1 MKKFKLYVLSLL
13 ILSIT
18 ILSGCSS
25 SNSSTKEPISH
36 TEVVMGTV
44 CTIQIFD
51 SKDTSIL
58 DKAFDRLKDL
68 ENKVSINKE
77 GTELDKVNEM
87 SGKEAV
93 VVGEDTFTIVE
104 SGLYYSKISNGNFD
118 ITIGPIVKLWGIGSE
133 NARVPS
139 EKEIIEKKSLIN
151 YNDVILDSEKNSIFL
166 KNPNM
171 IIDLGGIAKGY
182 AADEM
187 KNLLVDNGVK
197 SAMINLGGNLYILGN
212 KPNGKQ
218 WKIGIQDPNGGST
231 DTVGNILV
239 NDKSIVTSGTYERFL
254 EVDGKVYHHILD
266 PKTGYPYESDLL
278 SATIIS
284 DKSMDG
290 DGLST
295 YTFALGREKG
305 LEFINSLEDI
315 EAIFITKDNEI
326 YLTNGLKNDFKL
338 TNNNYKLVE

>member
-18 ILSGCSS
+18 ILSGCST
-25 SNSSTKEPISH
+25 SNSTIKEPISH

-93 VVGEDTFTIVE
+93 VVGKDTFSIVE

-133 NARVPS
+133 SARVPS
-139 EKEIIEKKSLIN
+139 EKEITEKKSLIN
-151 YNDVILDSEKNSIFL
+151 YNDIVLNNEKNSIFL
-166 KNPNM
+166 KKPNM

-212 KPNGKQ
+212 KPNGNQ
-218 WKIGIQDPNGGST
+218 WKIGIQNPNGSAN

-254 EVDGKVYHHILD
+254 EVYGKVYHHILD

-284 DKSMDG
+284 DTSLAG

-295 YTFALGREKG
+295 STFALGREKG
-305 LEFINSLEDI
+305 LEFINSLENI
-315 EAIFITKDNEI
+315 EAIFITKDNEV
-326 YLTNGLKNDFKL
+326 YLTNGLKNNFKL
-338 TNNNYKLVE
+338 TNDNYKLVE

>member
-87 SGKEAV
+87 SGKEAT
-93 VVGEDTFTIVE
+93 VVGKDTFTIVE

-133 NARVPS
+133 NARVPN

-295 YTFALGREKG
+295 YAFALGREKG

>member
-1 MKKFKLYVLSLL
+1 MKKLKLYVISLL

-25 SNSSTKEPISH
+25 SNNSTKEPLSH

-93 VVGEDTFTIVE
+93 VVGKDTFNIIK
-104 SGLYYSKISNGNFD
+104 SGLNYGKISNGNFD

-139 EKEIIEKKSLIN
+139 EKEISEKKSFIN
-151 YNDVILDSEKNSIFL
+151 YNDVVIDDEKSSIFL
-166 KNPNM
+166 KKPNM

-182 AADEM
+182 AADEI
-187 KNLLVDNGVK
+187 KNLLIDNGVK

-212 KPNGKQ
+212 KPNGNQ
-218 WKIGIQDPNGGST
+218 WKIGIQDPNGGNN
-231 DTVGNILV
+231 DTVGNMLV
-239 NDKSIVTSGTYERFL
+239 NDKSIVTSGTYQRFL
-254 EVDGKVYHHILD
+254 EVDGKLYHHILN
-266 PKTGYPYESDLL
+266 PETGYPYENDLL
-278 SATIIS
+278 SVTILS
-284 DKSMDG
+284 NTSMDG
-290 DGLST
+290 DALST
-295 YTFALGREKG
+295 STFALGREKG
-305 LEFINSLEDI
+305 LEFVNSLENI
-315 EAIFITKDNEI
+315 EAIFITKDKEI
-326 YLTNGLKNDFKL
+326 YLTNGLKDKFNI
-338 TNNNYKLVE
+338 TNNDYKLIE

>member
-1 MKKFKLYVLSLL
+1 MKKLKLYVISLL

-25 SNSSTKEPISH
+25 SNNSTKEPLSH

-93 VVGEDTFTIVE
+93 VVGKDTFNIIK
-104 SGLYYSKISNGNFD
+104 SGLNYGKISNGNFD

-139 EKEIIEKKSLIN
+139 EKEISEKKSLIN
-151 YNDVILDSEKNSIFL
+151 YNDIVIDDEKSSIFL
-166 KNPNM
+166 KKPNM

-182 AADEM
+182 AADEI
-187 KNLLVDNGVK
+187 KNLLIDNGVK
-197 SAMINLGGNLYILGN
+197 SAMVNLGGNLYILGN
-212 KPNGKQ
+212 KPNGNQ
-218 WKIGIQDPNGGST
+218 WKIGIQDPNGGNN
-231 DTVGNILV
+231 DTVGNMLV
-239 NDKSIVTSGTYERFL
+239 NDKSIVTSGTYQRFL
-254 EVDGKVYHHILD
+254 EVDGKLYHHILN
-266 PKTGYPYESDLL
+266 PKTGYPYENDLL
-278 SATIIS
+278 SVTILS
-284 DKSMDG
+284 NTSMDG
-290 DGLST
+290 DALST
-295 YTFALGREKG
+295 STFALGREKG
-305 LEFINSLEDI
+305 LEFVNSLENI
-315 EAIFITKDNEI
+315 EAIFITKDKEI
-326 YLTNGLKNDFKL
+326 YLTNGLKDKFNI
-338 TNNNYKLVE
+338 TNNDYKLIE

>member
-1 MKKFKLYVLSLL
+1 MKNFKLYVLLL
-13 ILSIT
+13 LTLSIT
-18 ILSGCSS
+18 VLSGCSS
-25 SNSSTKEPISH
+25 SNSNIKEPISH

-51 SKDTSIL
+51 SKDNSIL

-93 VVGEDTFTIVE
+93 VVGKETFTIVE
-104 SGLYYSKISNGNFD
+104 SGLYYSKISNDTFD

-139 EKEIIEKKSLIN
+139 EEEIIEKKSLIN
-151 YNDVILDSEKNSIFL
+151 YNDIVLDSEKNSIFL
-166 KNPNM
+166 KKPNM

-187 KNLLVDNGVK
+187 KRLLVDNGVK
-197 SAMINLGGNLYILGN
+197 SAMINLGGNLFILGN
-212 KPNGKQ
+212 KPNGDQ
-218 WKIGIQDPNGGST
+218 WKIGIQDPNGSST
-231 DTVGNILV
+231 NTVGNILV
-239 NDKSIVTSGTYERFL
+239 NDKSVVTSGTYERFL

-266 PKTGYPYESDLL
+266 PKTGYPYENDLL

-284 DKSMDG
+284 DTSLAG

-295 YTFALGREKG
+295 SAFALGREKG
-305 LEFINSLEDI
+305 LEFINSLENI
-315 EAIFITKDNEI
+315 EAIFITKDNEV
-326 YLTNGLKNDFKL
+326 YLTNGLKDEFKL

>member
-1 MKKFKLYVLSLL
+1 MKKLKLYVISLL

-25 SNSSTKEPISH
+25 SNNSTKEPLSH

-93 VVGEDTFTIVE
+93 VVGKDTFNIIK
-104 SGLYYSKISNGNFD
+104 SGLNYGKISNGNFD

-139 EKEIIEKKSLIN
+139 EKEISEKKSLIN
-151 YNDVILDSEKNSIFL
+151 YNDIVIDDEKSSIFL
-166 KNPNM
+166 KKPNM

-182 AADEM
+182 AADEI
-187 KNLLVDNGVK
+187 KNLLIDNGVK
-197 SAMINLGGNLYILGN
+197 SAMVNLGGNLYILGN
-212 KPNGKQ
+212 KPNGNQ
-218 WKIGIQDPNGGST
+218 WKIGIQDPNGGNN
-231 DTVGNILV
+231 DTVGNMLV
-239 NDKSIVTSGTYERFL
+239 NDKSIVTSGTYQRFL
-254 EVDGKVYHHILD
+254 EVDGKLYHHILN
-266 PKTGYPYESDLL
+266 PETGYPYENDLL
-278 SATIIS
+278 SVTILS
-284 DKSMDG
+284 NTSMDG
-290 DGLST
+290 DALST
-295 YTFALGREKG
+295 STFALGREKG
-305 LEFINSLEDI
+305 LEFVNSLENI
-315 EAIFITKDNEI
+315 EAIFITKDKEI
-326 YLTNGLKNDFKL
+326 YLTNGLKDKFNI
-338 TNNNYKLVE
+338 TNNDYKLIE